1 MTAYEICLS
10 LSCFTQ
16 YEKPKSIHVASNGT
30 ISFLWLSNI
39 SLYICSLSA
48 LSFTCLWTFRLLP
61 CLGYCKYG
69 CSEHWG
75 ACAYLNC
82 SFLRI
87 YAQEWGHWKIWQP
100 YFYLL
105 METPYCSPLWLH
117 QFMFLQTIK
126 KDSLFS
132 IPSPAFIICRLF
144 DDGPFDWCE
153 VVVYYSFIREM

>member
-1 MTAYEICLS
+1 M
-10 LSCFTQ
+10 
-16 YEKPKSIHVASNGT
+16 
-30 ISFLWLSNI
+30 NI
-39 SLYICSLSA
+39 AHLLHPLVCP
-48 LSFTCLWTFRLLP
+48 WTFRLLP